1 MSTSFSN
8 DTLIKN
14 INKSLKIVLSKNIN
28 LLFSPDK
35 TLISLTPIFPV
46 KDLNNLLKLYNLEK
60 LNISKEIIANKIKLF
75 LTKENNTEIKI
86 PKIKRFKFKQNGID
100 IEKKGN
106 EIKITDNNFIK
117 DCIIL
122 SKGNNIDNI
131 INIANK
137 ISTLLFG
144 KFINFEYVNKEQKNS
159 EEKYYC

>member
-60 LNISKEIIANKIKLF
+60 LNISKEIISNKIKLF
-75 LTKENNTEIKI
+75 
-86 PKIKRFKFKQNGID
+86 
-100 IEKKGN
+100 
-106 EIKITDNNFIK
+106 
-117 DCIIL
+117 
-122 SKGNNIDNI
+122 
-131 INIANK
+131 
-137 ISTLLFG
+137 
-144 KFINFEYVNKEQKNS
+144 
-159 EEKYYC
+159 